1 MIHENSENFNSDF
14 QSLFH
19 DDISKTKFIVENLKK
34 IGISESEIRTNESLK
49 LHSTFKI
56 GGNALVFLS
65 VQSAEQLFSVLSFAK
80 SSGVPYFVL
89 GGGSNVVFA
98 DDGFPGIVISTQKLC
113 DISLSFCSDSQKISP
128 LTENSSPSEC
138 LVCCGAGAAMS
149 QFVSFCTENNLSGAE
164 EFAGL
169 PGTVGGAV
177 YMNARCFDKS
187 ISDILVSSEYLAA
200 PAFGG
205 EFSLQKKEFSAGEWD
220 YKKSPFQS
228 NGGVIVSAVFRLKKC
243 IDSTEIDK
251 KCTHFISER
260 KNRGHFK
267 YPSAGSVFK
276 NNRNFGAPSGKL
288 IDDVG
293 LKGVKIGGAQIA
305 PWHGNFIV
313 NTGNATAEDVRALV
327 DLAIEKVR
335 ERTGFTLE
343 CEIIFVS

>member
-1 MIHENSENFNSDF
+1 MSFNKTITDE
-14 QSLFH
+14 
-19 DDISKTKFIVENLKK
+19 DIKK
-34 IGISESEIRTNESLK
+34 IGFEGDVKFDEQLSRHT
-49 LHSTFKI
+49 TFKI
-56 GGNALVFLS
+56 GGAARVFLS

-98 DDGFPGIVISTQKLC
+98 DDGFSGIVISTQKLC
-113 DISLSFCSDSQKISP
+113 DISFSACSDSHKIFP
-128 LTENSSPSEC
+128 LTENLSPSEC

-200 PAFGG
+200 PASGG

-228 NGGVIVSAVFRLKKC
+228 NGGVIVSAVFRLKKRDGR
-243 IDSTEIDK
+243 IDNTEIAK
-251 KCTHFISER
+251 KCTHFVSER

-288 IDDVG
+288 IDEAG

-305 PWHGNFIV
+305 PWHGNFII
-313 NTGNATAEDVRALV
+313 NTGNATAKDVRALV
-327 DLAIEKVR
+327 DLVIEKVR